1 MAWPA
6 LLWAGEVVVPMVRQK
21 ESEVNDMQEHGGDIY
36 TNDGLFDFSANIN
49 PLGPGEK
56 VMKALQ
62 ESILKVTAYPDP
74 LCRKLRESAAK
85 RESVPPD
92 YIVCGNGAADLIY
105 TLVLAEKPKQALLC
119 TPSFSEY
126 EKALRTAGC
135 KIRFHKKREEDHF
148 TLTSRYL
155 EELTGDL
162 DLVFLCSPDNPT
174 GQCIDEILL
183 REIIERCEKN
193 GIRLVLDE
201 CFFDFTE
208 DAPWIHHEFFVKDH
222 RMLFLL
228 RAFTKMFSIP
238 GVRSGYGVCSDT
250 ALLDRMK
257 EARQP
262 WPVSIPAQEAGVAA
276 LKDDLLPAATRL
288 LIAEE
293 RRHLMEEFGRL
304 GIRYYPAD
312 ANYILFYSEI
322 DWYEEMKQE
331 GFLIR
336 DCCNYR
342 GLGKGYYRIAV
353 KGREDNE
360 RLLAAFRRILKRYKG
375 EGTWQSRL

>member
-1 MAWPA
+1 MRKRCVQSA
-6 LLWAGEVVVPMVRQK
+6 VR
-21 ESEVNDMQEHGGDIY
+21 
-36 TNDGLFDFSANIN
+36 L
-49 PLGPGEK
+49 
-56 VMKALQ
+56 
-62 ESILKVTAYPDP
+62 
-74 LCRKLRESAAK
+74 
-85 RESVPPD
+85 
-92 YIVCGNGAADLIY
+92 
-105 TLVLAEKPKQALLC
+105 
-119 TPSFSEY
+119 
-126 EKALRTAGC
+126 
-135 KIRFHKKREEDHF
+135 RFHKKREEDHF

-257 EARQP
+257 EARQRGRCP
-262 WPVSIPAQEAGVAA
+262 SRHRRREWRR
-276 LKDDLLPAATRL
+276 LKTT
-288 LIAEE
+288 
-293 RRHLMEEFGRL
+293 
-304 GIRYYPAD
+304 
-312 ANYILFYSEI
+312 
-322 DWYEEMKQE
+322 
-331 GFLIR
+331 
-336 DCCNYR
+336 C
-342 GLGKGYYRIAV
+342 
-353 KGREDNE
+353 
-360 RLLAAFRRILKRYKG
+360 FRRPQG
-375 EGTWQSRL
+375 F